1 MNELLKMNSKIYGE
15 YYTKEIKE
23 YFDEGSLVTV
33 YTNYSLRKFTIDK
46 NENVFTIQH
55 LDFGTIFFTKEE
67 FRNKKINKILK

>member
-15 YYTKEIKE
+15 YYTKEIKG

-33 YTNYSLRKFTIDK
+33 YTNYSLRTFTIDK